1 MFKQKK
7 IIKNNKTSIFFKGY
21 ATTDNV
27 EILNSFNHDLQIKDS
42 DSAVRRR
49 SMVFLTQLKCFKF
62 VITIVLVFQKIESEY
77 KTKHYNFIHAQ
88 KQK

>member
-49 SMVFLTQLKCFKF
+49 SMVF
-62 VITIVLVFQKIESEY
+62 
-77 KTKHYNFIHAQ
+77 
-88 KQK
+88 